1 MKQIFSPSISDC
13 GREKKLVVCWCPPL
27 ISPQPESPGSAAQV
41 DSYGRADKLPAEM
54 MTAMGA
60 GWCLNGSK
68 CPQIPPVL
76 STLTYYLLTHC
87 DRRWP
92 GQQLRPAGGRLL
104 LLSVLNSK
112 HITSVWKETEQSQSQ
127 PHLNTTNSPAPF
139 KTTAITS
146 THFQKY
152 KMQYEYNDEM
162 KTHRKCLKCY
172 VYLFSNKKQT
182 MKTCNDRVYV
192 GNVHNLI
199 WGPRHQIRGHFYIVS
214 SIAPDVG
221 GVWAMGPQTSPT
233 TQTCCSSVAPVKD
246 FPL

>member
-1 MKQIFSPSISDC
+1 
-13 GREKKLVVCWCPPL
+13 
-27 ISPQPESPGSAAQV
+27 
-41 DSYGRADKLPAEM
+41 M

-192 GNVHNLI
+192 GKVHNLGTKAPNPRSFLHSI
-199 WGPRHQIRGHFYIVS
+199 KYCTRCGWGVGDNTDLLLLCGACKRLPFIMFD
-214 SIAPDVG
+214 IANNNNK
-221 GVWAMGPQTSPT
+221 Q
-233 TQTCCSSVAPVKD
+233 C
-246 FPL
+246 